1 MSNYR
6 DIGNFLKIMD
16 AYLHESTLR
25 LSDQLRYLAYI
36 KHLTYTETIARELMI
51 LRLVNKLL
59 LIETGNMKYTFNKP
73 LNLKQYARQ
82 VLALFVLS
90 LLNMAM
96 QMPAHGTMQYGT
108 MQHGTMQQEMNNTSQ
123 AHASHQVHT
132 SHQMADAA
140 AGEMQDCECPS
151 ALCEVISAL
160 DDQRTETPQSVSF
173 DHLVN
178 INAVYAKHIDA
189 HHQNSAISFI
199 QHKWLNRKITPS
211 PISFNTILLI

>member
-6 DIGNFLKIMD
+6 DISNFLKIMD

-36 KHLTYTETIARELMI
+36 KHLTYTKSIARELMK
-51 LRLVNKLL
+51 LRLVNKWL
-59 LIETGNMKYTFNKP
+59 LIETGNMKYSFNKP

-108 MQHGTMQQEMNNTSQ
+108 MQQEVNNTSQ
-123 AHASHQVHT
+123 AHASHPMHT
-132 SHQMADAA
+132 SHQMTNAA
-140 AGEMQDCECPS
+140 AGEMQDCECPG

-160 DDQRTETPQSVSF
+160 GDQRTETPQSVSF

-199 QHKWLNRKITPS
+199 HHKWLNRKITPP